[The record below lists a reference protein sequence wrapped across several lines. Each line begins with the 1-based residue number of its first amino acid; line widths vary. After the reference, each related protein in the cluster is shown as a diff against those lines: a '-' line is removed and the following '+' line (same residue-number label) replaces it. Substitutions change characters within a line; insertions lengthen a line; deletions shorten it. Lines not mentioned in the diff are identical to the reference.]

1 MNNSMDKETLK
12 MRFKLPNGE
21 EFEAQGPQ
29 EFIEA
34 QRNYF
39 LALIGQQTL
48 TAPSS
53 RLPNTP
59 SQSDRPV
66 PHFFAAAN
74 SRAAQV
80 SPWERL
86 FRVQEHTLVLRRK
99 AKISPQ
105 DTAILILA
113 AARDIFKQSAYSALE
128 LSRSLKALGIEGGRL
143 DRLLVGEIQ
152 AGRMTAQG
160 SKRGRTYQLSNE
172 GLAHAFVL
180 AHKLLG
186 E

>member
-1 MNNSMDKETLK
+1 MNNNMDKETLK
-12 MRFKLPNGE
+12 MRFKLPSGE

-39 LALIGQQTL
+39 LTLIGQQISAPANPLSINTL
-48 TAPSS
+48 QQHPALPVSHTRLATAQAPQAS
-53 RLPNTP
+53 L
-59 SQSDRPV
+59 
-66 PHFFAAAN
+66 
-74 SRAAQV
+74 
-80 SPWERL
+80 WERL

-105 DTAILILA
+105 DTAILVLA
-113 AARDIFKQSAYSALE
+113 AARDIFKQGAYSALE
-128 LSRSLKALGIEGGRL
+128 LSSSLKAMGMGGRL
-143 DRLLVGEIQ
+143 DRLLAGEIQ
-152 AGRMTAQG
+152 TGRMTAHG